1 MNESVLLCIIKP
13 RAAENFLGFDVLR
26 AVSEGTFDKITQPP
40 LKKLAPPFWVSP
52 PNFENSASPS
62 RKANLEKLASP
73 LYPGGRNNEQS
84 LRVFSIEG
92 AIYEITQK

>member
-40 LKKLAPPFWVSP
+40 PEKISPPFGLAPPLILKIRPAP
-52 PNFENSASPS
+52 PKGKSG
-62 RKANLEKLASP
+62 KI
-73 LYPGGRNNEQS
+73 G
-84 LRVFSIEG
+84 
-92 AIYEITQK
+92 